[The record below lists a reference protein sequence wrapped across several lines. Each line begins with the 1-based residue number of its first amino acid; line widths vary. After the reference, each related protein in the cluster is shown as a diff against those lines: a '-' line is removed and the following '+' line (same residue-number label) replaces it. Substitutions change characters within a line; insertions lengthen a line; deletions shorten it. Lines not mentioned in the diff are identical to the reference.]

1 MKILT
6 IAIPV
11 YNTEKY
17 IRRCVDSL
25 LVNEIQNDIEV
36 ILVNDGS
43 KDNSI
48 KILNKYKEKYPETNI
63 LEFQIVMTG
72 LIQKTSQN
80 LLRNYMKKMQ
90 MLQ

>member
-17 IRRCVDSL
+17 IKRCVDSL

-48 KILNKYKEKYPETNI
+48 KILNEYKEKYPKT
-63 LEFQIVMTG
+63 IVVIDKENG
-72 LIQKTSQN
+72 
-80 LLRNYMKKMQ
+80 
-90 MLQ
+90 